1 MAVQTFRIVAHLALA
16 GAPPG
21 AGGATRGAT
30 AMKRD
35 LAIVAVLWLALTVA
49 GVALAR
55 VDFFPV
61 VRADKGDEIR
71 HAFQVLLYLAA
82 PVFALVVAVLAYS
95 VLRFRHSG
103 PPAVDGPPIM
113 GRGVV
118 PVAWFGVTA
127 ALAVLVMVYP
137 GLTGIPKVFRNPPPD
152 LVVQVQ
158 GTRWRWIVLYPQY
171 RVTTLTELVLPVDT
185 TVRFEVTSPDVV
197 HSFWI
202 PAFLT
207 KIDAVPGMT
216 TVLTLRPTRTGSY
229 ETDQALRLQCAELCG
244 RDHAT
249 MSMPVRVVTRQEFE
263 AWVRAQAGQAGVA
276 PAPVGTAPN

>member
-1 MAVQTFRIVAHLALA
+1 MPASEDHA
-16 GAPPG
+16 GAV
-21 AGGATRGAT
+21 

-35 LAIVAVLWLALTVA
+35 LVIVAVLWLALTAA
-49 GVALAR
+49 GLALAR

-82 PVFALVVAVLAYS
+82 PVFTLVVAVLSYS
-95 VLRFRHSG
+95 VLRFRRSG

-127 ALAVLVMVYP
+127 ALAVLVMIYP
-137 GLTGIPKVFRNPPPD
+137 GITGISKVFRNPPPD

-158 GTRWRWIVLYPQY
+158 GTRWKWIVSYPQY

-185 TVRFEVTSPDVV
+185 TVRFEVTSSDVI

-216 TVLTLRPTRTGSY
+216 TVLTVRPTKTGSY

-244 RDHAT
+244 RDHAL
-249 MSMPVRVVTRQEFE
+249 MAMPVRVVTRQEFE
-263 AWVRAQAGQAGVA
+263 AWARAQTGQASTT
-276 PAPVGTAPN
+276 PAPPAAAPH